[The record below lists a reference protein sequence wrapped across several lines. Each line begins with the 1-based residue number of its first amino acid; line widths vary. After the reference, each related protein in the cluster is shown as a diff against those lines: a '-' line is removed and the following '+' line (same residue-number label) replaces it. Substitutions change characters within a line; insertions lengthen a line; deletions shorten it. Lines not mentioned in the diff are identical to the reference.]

1 MISPRLAPQA
11 GRFFPDG
18 TVLNDTELMV
28 IDAKTHDT
36 SNFQRPNPG
45 ATLKGR
51 SEAGELCG

>member
-1 MISPRLAPQA
+1 MRPAWPPRRGAA
-11 GRFFPDG
+11 FPDG

-45 ATLKGR
+45 ATLKER